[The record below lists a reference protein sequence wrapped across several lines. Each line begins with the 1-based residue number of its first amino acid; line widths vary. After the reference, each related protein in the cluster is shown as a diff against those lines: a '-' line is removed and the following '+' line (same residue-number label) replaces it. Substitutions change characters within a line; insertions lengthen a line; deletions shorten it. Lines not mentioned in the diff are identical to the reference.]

1 MNRNSLNSILLF
13 FCFCVFS
20 CDFLFHSFRVGQRV
34 ACDWGIDSKAQE
46 DRCGVC
52 HGDGTQCNTI
62 RGNYTE
68 PDGIDYI
75 EMVVIPKGARNIR
88 FVEADEAANYIA
100 IQSVETNEYYL
111 NGQWYTESLTN
122 PDCFS
127 YYLFFKFI
135 FK

>member
-1 MNRNSLNSILLF
+1 ML
-13 FCFCVFS
+13 
-20 CDFLFHSFRVGQRV
+20 DQRV
-34 ACDWGIDSKAQE
+34 ACDWGIDSTAQE

-88 FVEADEAANYIA
+88 LVEADEAANYIA

-111 NGQWYTESLTN
+111 NGQWYTPNLIH
-122 PDCFS
+122 
-127 YYLFFKFI
+127 FFFFDSNTQSKI
-135 FK
+135 DNKPIKTTRRNERIS